1 MGRNY
6 RRHKAY
12 NADGR
17 QDLVPEDIKKVKWT
31 VGNQK
36 SVYEAQTKIAEL
48 VDNGYKLINYG
59 QGWLEYHY
67 IKSYNE
73 GQ

>member
-67 IKSYNE
+67 IKGYNE